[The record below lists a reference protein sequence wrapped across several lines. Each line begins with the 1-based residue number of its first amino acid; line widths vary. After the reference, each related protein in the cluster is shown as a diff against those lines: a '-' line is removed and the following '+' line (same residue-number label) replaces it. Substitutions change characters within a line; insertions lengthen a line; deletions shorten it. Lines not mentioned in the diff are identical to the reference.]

1 MKNETLH
8 INVIK
13 TGNCSSRSGLSQ
25 LTYQIGQGPES
36 EIHFRIH
43 GNTGKGFFNDEWLL
57 LDTLLNLLKE
67 AGSGFTSFAFYPLLK
82 GRSSNTAA
90 FIMAALLNE
99 GLVMTSV
106 KHKRCYEMGNI
117 DKFNE
122 SVKALVVGNKGTK
135 KKAVEAD

>member
-1 MKNETLH
+1 MKKETPN

-13 TGNCSSRSGLSQ
+13 TGTCPSRSGMSQ
-25 LTYQIGQGPES
+25 LTYQIGQGPEF

-90 FIMAALLNE
+90 FIMAALVNE
-99 GLVMTSV
+99 GLVMPSV
-106 KHKRCYEMGNI
+106 KHRRCYELGNI

-122 SVKALVVGNKGTK
+122 SVKALTVVGKGTK
-135 KKAVEAD
+135 KKSVEAD

>member
-1 MKNETLH
+1 MKKETLN

-67 AGSGFTSFAFYPLLK
+67 AGSGFTSYAFHPLLK
-82 GRSSNTAA
+82 GRSNNTSA
-90 FIMAALLNE
+90 FLMAALLKENV
-99 GLVMTSV
+99 VMAST
-106 KHKRCYEMGNI
+106 KHKRCYHMGNVEAFYDAI
-117 DKFNE
+117 KPLL
-122 SVKALVVGNKGTK
+122 SAVKVPK
-135 KKAVEAD
+135 KKPVEVD